1 MVYTADSNGFLID
14 SRGSLSVTVTE
25 WASFIEATFSRADS
39 ITTVNEKSSG
49 IVLMKV
55 NLPVD
60 QNCRLRIDF
69 PSD

>member
-1 MVYTADSNGFLID
+1 M
-14 SRGSLSVTVTE
+14 TVTE

-49 IVLMKV
+49 IVLLKL